1 MLVKMFPM
9 VDFHHES
16 QRLAVGTHEGPIA
29 IYDMRTAMKWKILEG
44 HQGNI
49 TCLAFDSKGN
59 MLASYSAV
67 DRTLQLWKVSSTGFF
82 STIIGGTS
90 KSTNKVTLPALK
102 VRNPHARRNMA
113 NDANFAALQDNTRTD
128 NLMQDE
134 SNEAAPVQSSSSKRV
149 NCCYIKFIGPKD
161 KEVDI
166 KREDGNVE
174 KIKLVK

>member
-1 MLVKMFPM
+1 MLKCFDPNEPALRKNSHKIVSVILNMLVKMFPM

-67 DRTLQLWKVSSTGFF
+67 DRTL
-82 STIIGGTS
+82 
-90 KSTNKVTLPALK
+90 
-102 VRNPHARRNMA
+102 
-113 NDANFAALQDNTRTD
+113 
-128 NLMQDE
+128 
-134 SNEAAPVQSSSSKRV
+134 
-149 NCCYIKFIGPKD
+149 
-161 KEVDI
+161 
-166 KREDGNVE
+166 
-174 KIKLVK
+174 